1 MQKDLFNEGVIE
13 ESFKADCDIGNK
25 TLYALCEKYPLYDN
39 PSEDALSG
47 QIWLIG
53 RSYAAS
59 PERRH
64 YKKDKRPIKPEL
76 HQSGNGLDTF
86 FKSLAKELLKNQGFQ
101 DIINFIK
108 YNREKHYDF
117 DYSEKDIGLLLQVG
131 DIVNSFNSVLKEAI
145 KRVDNEDL
153 KNYPDAE
160 INDFPSFSSK
170 YMHFQLKNIVFIKDS
185 ISASH
190 LSKMGIKDEKFK
202 SAMSHL
208 SKMGIKDEKLK
219 SAIKNESWASEYH
232 KHIIKEYVFGCM
244 AKNQKIPY
252 ITPRNIDTY
261 VLSYGQP
268 QNNTGGQE

>member
-1 MQKDLFNEGVIE
+1 MQKDLFNERVIIE
-13 ESFKADCDIGNK
+13 ESFKKDCDIGNK

-64 YKKDKRPIKPEL
+64 YKWPEKTKEDNNPW
-76 HQSGNGLDTF
+76 QGGNGLDTF
-86 FKSLAKELLKNQGFQ
+86 FKSLAQELLKKDSGFEK
-101 DIINFIK
+101 IIDFIK
-108 YNREKHYDF
+108 DNRKKQYEF
-117 DYSEKDIGLLLQVG
+117 DYNEKDIELLLQVG
-131 DIVNSFNSVLKEAI
+131 DIVNSFNDVLKKAI
-145 KRVDNEDL
+145 KRVD
-153 KNYPDAE
+153 KNVMEAHPNAE
-160 INDFPSFSSK
+160 INNFISFSSK

-190 LSKMGIKDEKFK
+190 LSKMGIKADN
-202 SAMSHL
+202 
-208 SKMGIKDEKLK
+208 EKLK
-219 SAIKNESWASEYH
+219 SAIKNSEYH

-244 AKNQKIPY
+244 ANKQKIPY

-261 VLSYGQP
+261 VLSYGYK
-268 QNNTGGQE
+268 TESKDGGHTKDGKHEN

>member
-1 MQKDLFNEGVIE
+1 MQKDVFNEEIIK

-25 TLYALCEKYPLYDN
+25 TLYALCKKYPLYGN
-39 PSEDALSG
+39 HSEDALSG

-64 YKKDKRPIKPEL
+64 YKKDKKPIKPEL

-86 FKSLAKELLKNQGFQ
+86 FKSLAQELLNDSEFKE
-101 DIINFIK
+101 IIHFIK
-108 YNREKHYDF
+108 DNRKKHYYF
-117 DYSEKDIGLLLQVG
+117 KYSKKDIELLLQVG
-131 DIVNSFNSVLKEAI
+131 NIVNSFNDVLKKAI

-185 ISASH
+185 ISVSH
-190 LSKMGIKDEKFK
+190 LSKMGIKADN
-202 SAMSHL
+202 
-208 SKMGIKDEKLK
+208 EKLK
-219 SAIKNESWASEYH
+219 SAIKNESWSSEYH
-232 KHIIKEYVFGCM
+232 KHIIQEYVFGCM
-244 AKNQKIPY
+244 AKEQNIPY

-261 VLSYGQP
+261 VLSYEYKKESKD
-268 QNNTGGQE
+268 GGHTKDGKREN

>member
-1 MQKDLFNEGVIE
+1 MQKDVFNEEIIK

-25 TLYALCEKYPLYDN
+25 TLYALCKKYPLYGN
-39 PSEDALSG
+39 HSEDALSG

-64 YKKDKRPIKPEL
+64 YKKDKKPIKPEL

-86 FKSLAKELLKNQGFQ
+86 FKSLAQELLNDSEFKE
-101 DIINFIK
+101 IIHFIK
-108 YNREKHYDF
+108 DNRKKHYYF
-117 DYSEKDIGLLLQVG
+117 KYSKKDIELLLQVG
-131 DIVNSFNSVLKEAI
+131 NIVNSFNDVLKKAI
-145 KRVDNEDL
+145 KRVDNEEL

-185 ISASH
+185 ISVSH
-190 LSKMGIKDEKFK
+190 LSKMGIKADN
-202 SAMSHL
+202 
-208 SKMGIKDEKLK
+208 EKLK
-219 SAIKNESWASEYH
+219 SAIKNESWSSEYH
-232 KHIIKEYVFGCM
+232 KHIIQEYVFGCM
-244 AKNQKIPY
+244 AKEQNIPY

-261 VLSYGQP
+261 VLSYEYKKESKD
-268 QNNTGGQE
+268 GGHTKDGKHEN

>member
-25 TLYALCEKYPLYDN
+25 TLYALCEEYPLYDN

-64 YKKDKRPIKPEL
+64 YKKDKKPIKPEL

-86 FKSLAKELLKNQGFQ
+86 FKCLAKELLKNQGFQ

-108 YNREKHYDF
+108 DNREKHYDF

-170 YMHFQLKNIVFIKDS
+170 YMHFQLRNIVFIKDS

-190 LSKMGIKDEKFK
+190 LSKMGIKADNKT
-202 SAMSHL
+202 
-208 SKMGIKDEKLK
+208 LK
-219 SAIKNESWASEYH
+219 SAIKNKQCSEYH

-244 AKNQKIPY
+244 ANKQKIPY

-261 VLSYGQP
+261 VLSYGYK
-268 QNNTGGQE
+268 TESKDGGHTKDGKHEN

>member
-1 MQKDLFNEGVIE
+1 MQKDLFNERVIIE
-13 ESFKADCDIGNK
+13 ESFKEDCDIGNK

-64 YKKDKRPIKPEL
+64 YKKDKKPIKPEL

-86 FKSLAKELLKNQGFQ
+86 FKSLAQELLKDSEFEK
-101 DIINFIK
+101 IIHFIK
-108 YNREKHYDF
+108 DNRERNYDF

-170 YMHFQLKNIVFIKDS
+170 YMHFQLRNIVFIKDS

-190 LSKMGIKDEKFK
+190 LSKMGIKADNKT
-202 SAMSHL
+202 
-208 SKMGIKDEKLK
+208 LK
-219 SAIKNESWASEYH
+219 SAIKNKKCSEYH
-232 KHIIKEYVFGCM
+232 KHVIKEYVFGCM
-244 AKNQKIPY
+244 AKEQNIPY

-268 QNNTGGQE
+268 QNKTGGQE

>member
-1 MQKDLFNEGVIE
+1 MQKDVFNEEIIK

-25 TLYALCEKYPLYDN
+25 TLYALCKKYPLYGN
-39 PSEDALSG
+39 HSEDALSG

-64 YKKDKRPIKPEL
+64 YKKDKKPIKPEL

-86 FKSLAKELLKNQGFQ
+86 FKSLAQELLNDSEFKE
-101 DIINFIK
+101 IIHFIK
-108 YNREKHYDF
+108 DNRKKHYYF
-117 DYSEKDIGLLLQVG
+117 KYSKKDIELLLQVG
-131 DIVNSFNSVLKEAI
+131 NIVNSFNDVLKKAI

-170 YMHFQLKNIVFIKDS
+170 YMHFQLRNIVFIKDS
-185 ISASH
+185 ISAAH
-190 LSKMGIKDEKFK
+190 LLKMGIKADN
-202 SAMSHL
+202 
-208 SKMGIKDEKLK
+208 EKLK
-219 SAIKNESWASEYH
+219 SAIKNESWSSDYH
-232 KHIIKEYVFGCM
+232 KHIIQEYVFGCM
-244 AKNQKIPY
+244 AKEQNIPY

-261 VLSYGQP
+261 VLSYEYKKESKD
-268 QNNTGGQE
+268 GGHTKDGKHEN

>member
-1 MQKDLFNEGVIE
+1 MQKDVFNEEIIK

-25 TLYALCEKYPLYDN
+25 TLYALCEEYPLYDN

-64 YKKDKRPIKPEL
+64 YKKDKKPIKPEL

-108 YNREKHYDF
+108 DNREKHYDF
-117 DYSEKDIGLLLQVG
+117 DYSEKDIKLLLQVG
-131 DIVNSFNSVLKEAI
+131 DIVNLFNSVLKEAI

-185 ISASH
+185 ISAAH
-190 LSKMGIKDEKFK
+190 LLKMGIKADN
-202 SAMSHL
+202 
-208 SKMGIKDEKLK
+208 EKLK
-219 SAIKNESWASEYH
+219 SAIKNESWSSEYH
-232 KHIIKEYVFGCM
+232 KHIIQEYVFGCM
-244 AKNQKIPY
+244 AKEQNIPY

-261 VLSYGQP
+261 VLSYEYKKESKD
-268 QNNTGGQE
+268 GGHTKDGKHEN

>member
-1 MQKDLFNEGVIE
+1 MQKDLFNERVIIE
-13 ESFKADCDIGNK
+13 ESFKKDCDIGNK

-64 YKKDKRPIKPEL
+64 YKWPEKTKEDNNPG
-76 HQSGNGLDTF
+76 QGGNGLDTF
-86 FKSLAKELLKNQGFQ
+86 FKSLAQELLKDSEFEK
-101 DIINFIK
+101 IIHFIK
-108 YNREKHYDF
+108 DNREKQYDF
-117 DYSEKDIGLLLQVG
+117 DYSEKDIKLLLQVG
-131 DIVNSFNSVLKEAI
+131 DIVNLFNSVLKEAI
-145 KRVDNEDL
+145 KRVD
-153 KNYPDAE
+153 KNVMEAHPDAE

-170 YMHFQLKNIVFIKDS
+170 YMHFQLRNIVFIKDS

-190 LSKMGIKDEKFK
+190 LSKMGIKADNKT
-202 SAMSHL
+202 
-208 SKMGIKDEKLK
+208 LK
-219 SAIKNESWASEYH
+219 SAIKNKQCSEYH

-244 AKNQKIPY
+244 ANKQKIPY

-261 VLSYGQP
+261 VLSYGYK
-268 QNNTGGQE
+268 TESKDGGHTKDGKHEN

>member
-1 MQKDLFNEGVIE
+1 MQKDVFNEEIKK

-25 TLYALCEKYPLYDN
+25 TLYALCEEYPLYDN

-64 YKKDKRPIKPEL
+64 YKKDKKPIKPEL

-108 YNREKHYDF
+108 DNREKHYDF

-160 INDFPSFSSK
+160 INNFPSFSSK

-190 LSKMGIKDEKFK
+190 LSKMGIKADN
-202 SAMSHL
+202 
-208 SKMGIKDEKLK
+208 EKLK
-219 SAIKNESWASEYH
+219 PAIKNESWSSEYH
-232 KHIIKEYVFGCM
+232 KHIIQEYVFGCM
-244 AKNQKIPY
+244 AKEQNIPY

-261 VLSYGQP
+261 VLSYEYKKESKD
-268 QNNTGGQE
+268 GGQTKDGKHEN

>member
-1 MQKDLFNEGVIE
+1 MQKDVFNEEIKK

-25 TLYALCEKYPLYDN
+25 TLYALCEEYPLYDN

-64 YKKDKRPIKPEL
+64 YKKDKKPIKPEL

-108 YNREKHYDF
+108 DNREKHYDF

-131 DIVNSFNSVLKEAI
+131 NIVNSFNSVLKEAI

-190 LSKMGIKDEKFK
+190 LSKMGIKDEK
-202 SAMSHL
+202 
-208 SKMGIKDEKLK
+208 LK
-219 SAIKNESWASEYH
+219 SAIKNESWSSEYH

-261 VLSYGQP
+261 VLSYEYKKESKD
-268 QNNTGGQE
+268 GGHTKDGKHEN

>member
-1 MQKDLFNEGVIE
+1 MQKDVFNEEKIK

-25 TLYALCEKYPLYDN
+25 TLYALCEEYPLYDN

-64 YKKDKRPIKPEL
+64 YKKDKKPIKPEL

-108 YNREKHYDF
+108 DNREKHYDF

-131 DIVNSFNSVLKEAI
+131 DIVNSFNNVLKEAI

-185 ISASH
+185 ISESH
-190 LSKMGIKDEKFK
+190 LSKMGIKAVND
-202 SAMSHL
+202 
-208 SKMGIKDEKLK
+208 DLK
-219 SAIKNESWASEYH
+219 SAIKNESWSSEYH

-244 AKNQKIPY
+244 AQKQNIPY

-261 VLSYGQP
+261 VLSYEYKKESKD
-268 QNNTGGQE
+268 GGHTKDGKHEN

>member
-1 MQKDLFNEGVIE
+1 MQKDVFNEEIIK

-25 TLYALCEKYPLYDN
+25 TLYALCKKYPLYGN
-39 PSEDALSG
+39 HSEDALSG

-64 YKKDKRPIKPEL
+64 YKKDKKPIKPEL

-86 FKSLAKELLKNQGFQ
+86 FKSLAQELLNDSEFKE
-101 DIINFIK
+101 IIHFIK
-108 YNREKHYDF
+108 DNRKKHYYF
-117 DYSEKDIGLLLQVG
+117 KYSKKDIELLLQVG
-131 DIVNSFNSVLKEAI
+131 NIVNSFNDVLKKAI

-185 ISASH
+185 ISVSH
-190 LSKMGIKDEKFK
+190 LSKMGIKADN
-202 SAMSHL
+202 
-208 SKMGIKDEKLK
+208 EKLK
-219 SAIKNESWASEYH
+219 SAIKNESWSSEYH
-232 KHIIKEYVFGCM
+232 KHIIQEYVFGCM
-244 AKNQKIPY
+244 AKEQNIPY

-261 VLSYGQP
+261 VLSYEYKKE
-268 QNNTGGQE
+268 NKDGGHTKDGKHEN